1 MVLPLPAKYSSTEF
15 KALTGGQ
22 IYSTIQFMEGLTTSP
37 VPTRDARWQGGLDL
51 IAEMRRQPGI
61 TRAEAA
67 RRRGLSSGSATG
79 IVSRLRR
86 LALVDEVP
94 APSGTPGRPTS
105 VLMPHPGGPVV
116 LAIDLRQNGWQSVY
130 AAIDGKPEPLQ
141 YGTVVNQEPG
151 AVVARLGRAVERAR
165 RRFGARLRAVSVA
178 VAATVQGSRVVQFD
192 KFAWDEVDLAGIV
205 TGGLPLLVGNDAT
218 LAGVAEARHGAAST
232 TRTSLHLTVLVGV
245 GGILVVDGVPVVGA
259 TGAAGEFGHLPF
271 SDPSLQCPSCGATGC
286 WDLEVDGRALA
297 RLLGGPAPPDPYRYT
312 IDMIGA
318 APGNAE
324 ARAAVARVVS
334 ALGRGVAGLVN
345 AYDPEMVTLGGLGPA
360 LVAAAEEAF
369 ESSYQQGLMRF
380 RRQSPPPVVAAVY
393 RDDGPLRGAIELAL
407 DLVLCGTG
415 LNSWSVQ
422 QGQASRPEVAPV
434 REPVTRRAPAGVA
447 DVAGPAVHVAV
458 D

>member
-1 MVLPLPAKYSSTEF
+1 MDS
-15 KALTGGQ
+15 
-22 IYSTIQFMEGLTTSP
+22 LTTSP

-105 VLMPHPGGPVV
+105 VLMPHRGGPIV
-116 LAIDLRQNGWQSVY
+116 LAIDLRQNGWRSAVRGHRRQARAAAVRDRRQPRAWSRGGPSGQSGGKG
-130 AAIDGKPEPLQ
+130 AAAL
-141 YGTVVNQEPG
+141 
-151 AVVARLGRAVERAR
+151 R
-165 RRFGARLRAVSVA
+165 ARLRAVSVA

-218 LAGVAEARHGAAST
+218 LAGVAEARHGAANT

-271 SDPSLQCPSCGATGC
+271 GDPSLQCPSCGARGC

-312 IDMIGA
+312 LDVLA
-318 APGNAE
+318 AAAGNAD
-324 ARAAVARVVS
+324 ARAAVARVAS

-345 AYDPEMVTLGGLGPA
+345 AYDPEMVTLGGLGRP

-369 ESSYQQGLMRF
+369 EGSYRQGLMRF
-380 RRQSPPPVVAAVY
+380 RRESPPPVVAAVY
-393 RDDGPLRGAIELAL
+393 QDDGPLRGAIELAL
-407 DLVLCGTG
+407 DLVLCETG
-415 LNSWSVQ
+415 LNSWSAQ
-422 QGQASRPEVAPV
+422 QGRASLRPEVARV
-434 REPVTRRAPAGVA
+434 REPVTRRAPAGVG
-447 DVAGPAVHVAV
+447 DVAEPAVHVAV